1 MLITRFMS
9 TRPSPGQFTMPSK
22 LGIEI
27 SRHVFIL
34 LILPLLAS
42 AQDIGG
48 WQSLSGFE
56 HFRPLADKSWTLADG
71 TFTTIRDPRI
81 LQDLVTKETYDNF
94 ELTLD

>member
-1 MLITRFMS
+1 
-9 TRPSPGQFTMPSK
+9 MPSK

-42 AQDIGG
+42 AQEIAG
-48 WQSLSGFE
+48 WQSLTGVE
-56 HFRPLADKSWTLADG
+56 HFHPLADKSWTLADG
-71 TFTTIRDPRI
+71 TFTTVRDPGF

-94 ELTLD
+94 ELTLERSTLRRFVRSGHDEQ